1 MMTLVYSAL
10 AFFTIVALV
19 GAIYLNFE
27 DGTERYNRLP

>member
-27 DGTERYNRLP
+27 DGMDYYNKL